1 MEVFKI
7 QERIIKCKIKCKKRI
22 ATTEK
27 LRKRM
32 NKKNLEGL
40 SEKEIDER
48 KNQLIEKGTNRTRK
62 ENEELDNLFDV
73 SLLFESIRES
83 EKKHREL
90 QLTLENWEN
99 KLIAE
104 QQKLGI
110 VESAP
115 KIILDFMEGW
125 KQRAYEYQLELLK
138 RYTTMID
145 SKDYKEAD
153 YKKQCEMKQCFTEL
167 TISLYDKPK
176 AQREKWLSEVLE
188 REKNIKILDLLIRVN
203 GIVGTIVD
211 ASNLSIGYKGDI
223 VGTIVGDKGKCRIE
237 TIGAGGYN
245 IQCYH
250 FRTLINKID

>member
-32 NKKNLEGL
+32 NKNNSEGL

-48 KNQLIEKGTNRTRK
+48 KNQLIKKGTNRTRK

-83 EKKHREL
+83 EKKYREL
-90 QLTLENWEN
+90 QLTLKSWEN

-115 KIILDFMEGW
+115 QIILDFMEGW

-138 RYTTMID
+138 RYITMIN
-145 SKDYKEAD
+145 SKDYKGAD
-153 YKKQCEMKQCFTEL
+153 YKKQYKMKQCFTEL

-188 REKNIKILDLLIRVN
+188 REKNIKILDLLSRVN

-223 VGTIVGDKGKCRIE
+223 VGTIVGDKGKCKIE